1 MQVIAHFD
9 SYNKRRYSLPWVC
22 QMTPDGKYD
31 FKSCVGTFSDRDG
44 NEGDLVVFD
53 PIPGVVYGYGQK
65 DHRGRN
71 TIIRYAK
78 WDDER
83 FVPCN
88 KLGFVNEENMQ

>member
-22 QMTPDGKYD
+22 QMTPDGKHD
-31 FKSCVGTFSDRDG
+31 FKSRVGTFSDRDG

-53 PIPGVVYGYGQK
+53 PIPGMVYGYGQK
-65 DHRGRN
+65 DYRGGN

-78 WDDER
+78 WDGER